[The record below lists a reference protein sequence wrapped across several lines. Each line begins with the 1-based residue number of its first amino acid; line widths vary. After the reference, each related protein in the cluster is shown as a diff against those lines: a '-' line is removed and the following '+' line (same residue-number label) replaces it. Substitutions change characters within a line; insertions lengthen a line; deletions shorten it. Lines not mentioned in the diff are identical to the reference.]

1 MPLHDVGYRPWRGD
15 RLGPG
20 SAIGVIALTGIRL
33 AWTSRWLRRLV
44 FFAWSPALVFA
55 TSFFAF
61 EQAIDEG
68 RLENMRDAARAG
80 RNLDGVGMLGTV
92 LADTL
97 GRSAGHAKGTRPV
110 KRAGGST
117 ADAQGDPGAGAKLD
131 PKVDI
136 AETRRVVWSRLLLA
150 FMRVPQAVLLAVVI
164 GLVAPSLVSRDL
176 RAKAWLVYFTRPV
189 GRLEYILGK
198 AAILAALVA
207 AITVLPALALW
218 LMGVMVSPSVWV
230 AVDTWDLPLKAVAA
244 SIVLAVPTV
253 LLALAYSS
261 ATAESRIA
269 SFAWFATWA
278 ACWIAHSTLTTA
290 DMVAAVR
297 QAEAAAASGTSP
309 REGRAGS
316 WGEDPFGDLDEER
329 VAAERRPVTARPLPA
344 GRFRWLAKAAGID
357 PAIDR
362 WAWLSPYHALGVL
375 QSWIFGTETRLQA
388 VVPSLVSLTLVSLIA
403 VVVLFNRIDA
413 PTRV

>member
-1 MPLHDVGYRPWRGD
+1 MPLHDVGYRPWQGE
-15 RLGPG
+15 RLGSG
-20 SAIGVIALTGIRL
+20 SAIGVIALTGIKL
-33 AWTSRWLRRLV
+33 AWTSRWLRRMV

-55 TSFFAF
+55 MSFFAF

-68 RLENMRDAARAG
+68 RLANMRDAARAG

-97 GRSAGHAKGTRPV
+97 GRTPGHAAGTRPV
-110 KRAGGST
+110 RREGE
-117 ADAQGDPGAGAKLD
+117 PPVD
-131 PKVDI
+131 PKVDV

-150 FMRVPQAVLLAVVI
+150 FMRVPQAVLLAGVI
-164 GLVAPSLVSRDL
+164 GLVAPALVSRDL

-189 GRLEYILGK
+189 GRFEYILGK
-198 AAILAALVA
+198 AAILGVLVA

-218 LMGVMVSPSVWV
+218 LMGVLVSPSVWV

-244 SIVLAVPTV
+244 SVVLAVPTV

-290 DMVAAVR
+290 DMVAAAR
-297 QAEAAAASGTSP
+297 QAEATSSVVSGQ
-309 REGRAGS
+309 REGRNGS
-316 WGEDPFGDLDEER
+316 WGEDPFGDLEEG
-329 VAAERRPVTARPLPA
+329 ASGMERRSPKSARSS
-344 GRFRWLAKAAGID
+344 GDGMQRRFRWLAKAAGMD
-357 PAIDR
+357 PSIDR
-362 WAWLSPYHALGVL
+362 WAWLSPYHALGVI
-375 QSWIFGTETRLQA
+375 QAWIFGIETRPQA
-388 VVPSLVSLTLVSLIA
+388 VVPSLLSLAI
-403 VVVLFNRIDA
+403 VVLVAAIVLVNRIDA

>member
-1 MPLHDVGYRPWRGD
+1 MPLHDVGYRPWQGE
-15 RLGPG
+15 RLGSG
-20 SAIGVIALTGIRL
+20 SAIGVIALTGIKL
-33 AWTSRWLRRLV
+33 AWTSRWLRRMV

-55 TSFFAF
+55 MSFFAF

-68 RLENMRDAARAG
+68 RLANMRDAARAG

-97 GRSAGHAKGTRPV
+97 GRTPGHAAGTRAV
-110 KRAGGST
+110 RREGG
-117 ADAQGDPGAGAKLD
+117 PPEN
-131 PKVDI
+131 PKVDV

-150 FMRVPQAVLLAVVI
+150 FMRVPQALLLAGVI

-189 GRLEYILGK
+189 GRVEYILGK
-198 AAILAALVA
+198 AAILGVLVA

-218 LMGVMVSPSVWV
+218 LMGVLVSPSVWV

-244 SIVLAVPTV
+244 SVVLAVPTV

-290 DMVAAVR
+290 DMVAASR
-297 QAEAAAASGTSP
+297 QSETTVAAGSGQ
-309 REGRAGS
+309 REGRTGS
-316 WGEDPFGDLDEER
+316 WVEDPFGDLEEDASR
-329 VAAERRPVTARPLPA
+329 VERRSSSPARSSENGLPR
-344 GRFRWLAKAAGID
+344 RFRWLAKAAGMD
-357 PAIDR
+357 PSIDR
-362 WAWLSPYHALGVL
+362 WAWLSPYHALGVM
-375 QSWIFGTETRLQA
+375 QAWIFGIETRPQA
-388 VVPSLVSLTLVSLIA
+388 VVPSLVSLAIVSLVALI
-403 VVVLFNRIDA
+403 VLLNRIDA

>member
-1 MPLHDVGYRPWRGD
+1 MPLHDVGYRAWTGR
-15 RLGPG
+15 RLG
-20 SAIGVIALTGIRL
+20 SAATIAVIAWTGIKL

-68 RLENMRDAARAG
+68 RLANMREAARAG

-97 GRSAGHAKGTRPV
+97 TGQRAATATGRAARNDKANPQ
-110 KRAGGST
+110 AE
-117 ADAQGDPGAGAKLD
+117 
-131 PKVDI
+131 I
-136 AETRRVVWSRLLLA
+136 AATRRTVWSRLMLA

-164 GLVAPSLVSRDL
+164 GLVAPTLVSRDL

-189 GRLEYILGK
+189 GRMEYLLGK

-207 AITVLPALALW
+207 AITVLPALILW
-218 LMGVMVSPSVWV
+218 FMGVLVSPSVWV

-244 SIVLAVPTV
+244 SVALAVPTV

-261 ATAESRIA
+261 MTAESRIA

-278 ACWIAHSTLTTA
+278 ACWIAHSSLATA
-290 DMVAAVR
+290 DAIAAMRAADGGPAPAAVHR
-297 QAEAAAASGTSP
+297 EALERRPGA
-309 REGRAGS
+309 
-316 WGEDPFGDLDEER
+316 WGEDPFDDVDEATPANAR
-329 VAAERRPVTARPLPA
+329 QLPDQPVAMGVPR
-344 GRFRWLAKAAGID
+344 RFRWLAKAAGMD
-357 PAIDR
+357 TSIDR
-362 WAWLSPYHALGVL
+362 WAWLSPYHALGVV
-375 QSWIFGTETRLQA
+375 QAWIFGMEARPQA
-388 VVPSLVSLTLVSLIA
+388 VLPSLVSLAVLSVVSIA
-403 VVVLFNRIDA
+403 VLLNRIDA
-413 PTRV
+413 PTRA

>member
-1 MPLHDVGYRPWRGD
+1 MPLHDVGYRPWQGERQ
-15 RLGPG
+15 G
-20 SAIGVIALTGIRL
+20 SAAAIGVIALTGIKL
-33 AWTSRWLRRLV
+33 AWTSRWLRRMV

-55 TSFFAF
+55 MSFFAF

-68 RLENMRDAARAG
+68 RLVNMREAARAG

-97 GRSAGHAKGTRPV
+97 GRTPGYAKGTRAVRP
-110 KRAGGST
+110 
-117 ADAQGDPGAGAKLD
+117 AGAPPVD
-131 PKVDI
+131 PKIDI
-136 AETRRVVWSRLLLA
+136 ADTRRVVWSRLLLA

-164 GLVAPSLVSRDL
+164 GLVAPTLVSRDL

-189 GRLEYILGK
+189 GRFEYILGK
-198 AAILAALVA
+198 AAILGVLVA

-218 LMGVMVSPSVWV
+218 LMGVLVSPSIWV

-244 SIVLAVPTV
+244 SVVLAVPTV

-290 DMVAAVR
+290 DMVAASR
-297 QAEAAAASGTSP
+297 QAEVADASGGDQ
-309 REGRAGS
+309 REGRTGS
-316 WGEDPFGDLDEER
+316 WGEDPFGDLEEDR
-329 VAAERRPVTARPLPA
+329 SVTVRQSSSAGGYSEGGLR
-344 GRFRWLAKAAGID
+344 GRFRWLAKAAGMD
-357 PAIDR
+357 PVIDR
-362 WAWLSPYHALGVL
+362 WAWLSPYHALGVM
-375 QSWIFGTETRLQA
+375 QAWIFGIETRPQA
-388 VVPSLVSLTLVSLIA
+388 VVPSLVSLALVSLVA
-403 VVVLFNRIDA
+403 VIVLLNRIDA
-413 PTRV
+413 PTRA

>member
-1 MPLHDVGYRPWRGD
+1 MPLHDVGYRPWQGERQ
-15 RLGPG
+15 G
-20 SAIGVIALTGIRL
+20 SAAAIGVIALTGIKL
-33 AWTSRWLRRLV
+33 AWTSRWLRRMV

-55 TSFFAF
+55 MSFFAF

-68 RLENMRDAARAG
+68 RLVNMREAARAG

-97 GRSAGHAKGTRPV
+97 GRTPGYAKGTRAVRP
-110 KRAGGST
+110 
-117 ADAQGDPGAGAKLD
+117 AGAPPVD
-131 PKVDI
+131 PKIDVAD
-136 AETRRVVWSRLLLA
+136 TRRVVWSRLLLA

-164 GLVAPSLVSRDL
+164 GLVAPTLVSRDL

-189 GRLEYILGK
+189 GRFEYILGK
-198 AAILAALVA
+198 AAILGVLVA

-218 LMGVMVSPSVWV
+218 LMGVLVSPSIWV

-244 SIVLAVPTV
+244 SVVLAVPTV

-290 DMVAAVR
+290 DMVAACR
-297 QAEAAAASGTSP
+297 QAEVADASGGGQ
-309 REGRAGS
+309 REGRTGS
-316 WGEDPFGDLDEER
+316 WGEDPFGDLEEDR
-329 VAAERRPVTARPLPA
+329 SVTARQSSSAGGYSEGGLR
-344 GRFRWLAKAAGID
+344 GRFRWLAKAAGMD
-357 PAIDR
+357 PVIDR
-362 WAWLSPYHALGVL
+362 WAWLSPYHALGVM
-375 QSWIFGTETRLQA
+375 QAWIFGIETRPQA
-388 VVPSLVSLTLVSLIA
+388 VVPSLVSLALVSLVA
-403 VVVLFNRIDA
+403 VIVLLNRIDA
-413 PTRV
+413 PTRA

>member
-1 MPLHDVGYRPWRGD
+1 MPLHDVGYRPWQGE
-15 RLGPG
+15 RLGSG
-20 SAIGVIALTGIRL
+20 SAIGVIALTGIKL
-33 AWTSRWLRRLV
+33 AWTSRWLRRMV

-55 TSFFAF
+55 MSFFAF

-68 RLENMRDAARAG
+68 RLVNMREAARAG

-97 GRSAGHAKGTRPV
+97 GRTPGHAAGTRAV
-110 KRAGGST
+110 WREGG
-117 ADAQGDPGAGAKLD
+117 PPED
-131 PKVDI
+131 PKVDV

-150 FMRVPQAVLLAVVI
+150 FMRVPQALLLAGVI

-189 GRLEYILGK
+189 GRVEYLLGK
-198 AAILAALVA
+198 AAILGVLVA

-218 LMGVMVSPSVWV
+218 LMGVLVSPSVWV

-244 SIVLAVPTV
+244 SVVLAVPTV

-269 SFAWFATWA
+269 TFAWFATWA

-290 DMVAAVR
+290 DMVAAAR
-297 QAEAAAASGTSP
+297 QAETTVAAGSGQ
-309 REGRAGS
+309 REGRTGS
-316 WGEDPFGDLDEER
+316 WVEDPFGDLEEDASG
-329 VAAERRPVTARPLPA
+329 VERRSSSSARSSGNGLPR
-344 GRFRWLAKAAGID
+344 RFRWLAKAAGMD
-357 PAIDR
+357 PSIDR
-362 WAWLSPYHALGVL
+362 WAWLSPYHALGVM
-375 QSWIFGTETRLQA
+375 QAWIFGIETRPQA
-388 VVPSLVSLTLVSLIA
+388 VVPSLVSLALVSLVALI
-403 VVVLFNRIDA
+403 VLLNRIDA

>member
-1 MPLHDVGYRPWRGD
+1 MPLHDVGYRPWRGE
-15 RLGPG
+15 RLGSG
-20 SAIGVIALTGIRL
+20 SAIGVIALTGIKL
-33 AWTSRWLRRLV
+33 AWTSRWLRRMV

-55 TSFFAF
+55 MSFFAF

-68 RLENMRDAARAG
+68 RLANMRDAARAG

-97 GRSAGHAKGTRPV
+97 GRTPGHAAGTRPV
-110 KRAGGST
+110 RREGG
-117 ADAQGDPGAGAKLD
+117 PPVD

-150 FMRVPQAVLLAVVI
+150 FMRVPQAVLLAGVI

-198 AAILAALVA
+198 AAILGVLVA

-218 LMGVMVSPSVWV
+218 LMGVLVSPSVWV

-244 SIVLAVPTV
+244 SLVLAVPTV

-290 DMVAAVR
+290 DMVAAAR
-297 QAEAAAASGTSP
+297 QAETTATAESGQ

-316 WGEDPFGDLDEER
+316 WGEDPFGDLEED
-329 VAAERRPVTARPLPA
+329 AAGMERRSPTAARSHGDGLPR
-344 GRFRWLAKAAGID
+344 RFRWLAKAAGMD
-357 PAIDR
+357 PSIDR
-362 WAWLSPYHALGVL
+362 WAWLSPYHALGVM
-375 QSWIFGTETRLQA
+375 QAWIFGIETRPQA
-388 VVPSLVSLTLVSLIA
+388 VVPSLVSLAIVSFAA
-403 VVVLFNRIDA
+403 VIVLFNRIDA

>member
-1 MPLHDVGYRPWRGD
+1 MPLHDVGYRPWQGE
-15 RLGPG
+15 RLGSG
-20 SAIGVIALTGIRL
+20 SAIGVIALTGIKL
-33 AWTSRWLRRLV
+33 AWTSRWLRRMV

-55 TSFFAF
+55 MSFFAF

-68 RLENMRDAARAG
+68 RLANMRDAARAG

-97 GRSAGHAKGTRPV
+97 GRTPGHAAGTRAV
-110 KRAGGST
+110 RREGG
-117 ADAQGDPGAGAKLD
+117 PPED
-131 PKVDI
+131 PKVDV

-150 FMRVPQAVLLAVVI
+150 FMRVPQALLLAGVI

-189 GRLEYILGK
+189 GRVEYLLGK
-198 AAILAALVA
+198 AAILGVLVA

-218 LMGVMVSPSVWV
+218 LIGVLVSPSVWV

-244 SIVLAVPTV
+244 SVVLAVPTV

-290 DMVAAVR
+290 DMVAAAR
-297 QAEAAAASGTSP
+297 QTETTVAAGSGQ
-309 REGRAGS
+309 REGRTGS
-316 WGEDPFGDLDEER
+316 WVEDPFGDLEEDASR
-329 VAAERRPVTARPLPA
+329 VQRRSSSSARSSETGMP
-344 GRFRWLAKAAGID
+344 RKFRWLAKAAGMD
-357 PAIDR
+357 PSIDR
-362 WAWLSPYHALGVL
+362 WAWLSPYHALGVM
-375 QSWIFGTETRLQA
+375 QAWIFGIETRPQA
-388 VVPSLVSLTLVSLIA
+388 VVPSLVSLAIVSLVALI
-403 VVVLFNRIDA
+403 VLLNRIDA